1 MYTVD
6 EAKAGRLLVKLRK
19 DVDKLEAFFTFQQ
32 TLKHAYNDIKA
43 MRKEKEVCSVFED
56 IDFSKLECR
65 FSKEQLKASGI
76 KQHPDIVLALIDHM
90 CDENTQKSYWF
101 TFFVVL
107 LQIEWIDDN
116 VGAFCNNMK
125 SLFDV
130 KLDRSAMN
138 KKRNEDCM
146 NIEEWSEADSRT
158 KRKKEFGLKFKT
170 YIDKYLEY
178 WHNLATYDLMY

>member
-1 MYTVD
+1 MYTVN
-6 EAKAGRLLVKLRK
+6 EARTGRLLVKLRK

-32 TLKHAYNDIKA
+32 TLTHAYKDIKA
-43 MRKEKEVCSVFED
+43 MHKEKEVCSVFED

-65 FSKEQLKASGI
+65 FSEEQLKVSGI
-76 KQHPDIVLALIDHM
+76 KQHPAIVLAIIDHM
-90 CDENTQKSYWF
+90 CDKNTQKSYWF

-178 WHNLATYDLMY
+178 WHNLATYDLTF